1 MTVHTPIETRSRGIP
16 GWALGL
22 TVFVLL
28 VGGVYLAGNLTGE
41 NPPIVAQPS
50 PSGGGGEDDTQ
61 RAIALVN
68 EGGCQACHG
77 PDLSGAGI
85 FPSLHQIEQGPISE
99 NLQELA
105 AEHPDNWAEIWI
117 AGTDPAVSDQ
127 AMRGG
132 MPAFGGPP
140 YEFTDEEIAIIV
152 EYLKTLP

>member
-28 VGGVYLAGNLTGE
+28 VGGVYFAGNLTGE

-50 PSGGGGEDDTQ
+50 PSGGGDGDNTQ

-85 FPSLHQIEQGPISE
+85 FPSLHEIEQGPISE
-99 NLQELA
+99 NLQDLA

-117 AGTDPAVSDQ
+117 AGTDPAASDP
-127 AMRGG
+127 AARGG
-132 MPAFGGPP
+132 MPAFGDPP

>member
-1 MTVHTPIETRSRGIP
+1 MTVHTPIEIRSRAIP

-50 PSGGGGEDDTQ
+50 PSGGGGGDDTQ

-68 EGGCQACHG
+68 EGGCQTCHG
-77 PDLSGAGI
+77 PDLSGSGI
-85 FPSLHQIEQGPISE
+85 FPSLHQIEEGPISE
-99 NLQELA
+99 NLQDLA
-105 AEHPDNWAEIWI
+105 AENPDTWAEIWI
-117 AGTDPAVSDQ
+117 AGTDPSVSDP

-152 EYLKTLP
+152 EYLQTLP